1 MLFRSR
7 LEEVVGMTRVAPQA
21 TIHHASAAGGI
32 AAERRELP
40 VGETVLIELPKVSGE
55 LAFSCGMGMYR
66 GMIVAR

>member
-1 MLFRSR
+1 MKGAATLAVTRSI
-7 LEEVVGMTRVAPQA
+7 EPNC
-21 TIHHASAAGGI
+21 ASQIVFPTLGI
-32 AAERRELP
+32 KRELP